1 MNIPPLIFV
10 TGKGGAGKSI
20 VAASLALALSRR
32 FPVTLADLDRRL
44 CAAGLLGAAMDAAA
58 GPVRVHKNLEAVA
71 LSTRAE
77 LEAFIRRIVPLR
89 VVSRRMLRSRTF
101 GYVTAAVPGLE
112 AFLVLDRLRIMTGDH
127 SGAAR
132 RLVVDGPASGSALEM
147 LAVARGVREIAPI
160 GTLNR
165 LARQLESFLT
175 DPTRF
180 GVIIAVRPEEMALH
194 EAVETASVLDK
205 QLGIRCLG
213 AVLTGTSRP
222 LFSAAELRTLSPLGA
237 HAGLAFRRDAIAAD
251 SVRARAALKAAGLR
265 VIELPMLFRAEIRMA
280 ELRELADRLEAG
292 LRAR

>member
-1 MNIPPLIFV
+1 MNMPPLIFV

-32 FPVTLADLDRRL
+32 YSVTLADLDRRL
-44 CAAGLLGAAMDAAA
+44 CAAGLLGVGMDAAA

-132 RLVVDGPASGSALEM
+132 RLVVDAPASGSALEM

-180 GVIIAVRPEEMALH
+180 GVIIAVKPEEMALH
-194 EAVETASVLDK
+194 EAAETASMLAN

-222 LFSAAELRTLSPLGA
+222 LFSAAELRTLGPLGA
-237 HAGLAFRRDAIAAD
+237 HAALAFRRDAMAAD
-251 SVRARAALKAAGLR
+251 SVRARASLKAAGLR
-265 VIELPMLFRAEIRMA
+265 VIELPMLFRAEIKMA
-280 ELRELADRLEAG
+280 ELRQLAGRLQAG
-292 LRAR
+292 LLAR